1 MARSKIN
8 PSSSVTFRMPDSI
21 LQRIDTLALQNNHDR
36 TAEINT
42 ALTHWIGIGGVSG
55 NETVTQKKIA
65 ELEEQ
70 LTIMSSRLEKQ
81 EEAIIQLSETM
92 EKFEGNTSRLLS
104 IIENKDQAMQYL
116 LEKFSRE

>member
-1 MARSKIN
+1 MARSKTN
-8 PSSSVTFRMPDSI
+8 PSSSVTFRMPDTI
-21 LQRIDTLALQNNHDR
+21 LQKIDTLALQNNHDR

-42 ALTHWIGIGGVSG
+42 ALTHWIGIGGTVG
-55 NETVTQKKIA
+55 NETVTQQKIA

-70 LTIMSSRLEKQ
+70 LTVMSSRLQKQ
-81 EEAIIQLSETM
+81 EEAIIQLSETL

-104 IIENKDQAMQYL
+104 IIENKDQTMQYL

>member
-1 MARSKIN
+1 MARSKTN
-8 PSSSVTFRMPDSI
+8 PSSSVTFRMPDTI
-21 LQRIDTLALQNNHDR
+21 LQKIDTLALQNNHDR

-42 ALTHWIGIGGVSG
+42 ALTHWIGIGGTVG
-55 NETVTQKKIA
+55 NETVTQQKIA

-70 LTIMSSRLEKQ
+70 LTVMSERLQKQ
-81 EEAIIQLSETM
+81 EAAIIQLSETL

-104 IIENKDQAMQYL
+104 IIENNDKTIRHL